1 MKIKILNN
9 SLSPSFLIK
18 GKKNI
23 LVNTPKGY
31 NLILKDKIDA
41 VLFTSDDMY
50 HTYDIKYLKDKQ
62 IPCYIFKEFESEI
75 SKKIKENDLS
85 LSIEIIK
92 PYKKFLDFTPIML
105 HKTKIGISSSVS
117 MGLKIDNK
125 VFLSIFKS
133 FTNKSYDIID
143 NCDLFITVKYAKI
156 NFESIS
162 LEEIA
167 KIVKIKSINNI
178 GFLGLSNYLK
188 KSFDKKYLM
197 FNCNIKIN

>member
-105 HKTKIGISSSVS
+105 HKTAIGISSNIS
-117 MGLKIDNK
+117 MGMRFKNFIFLP
-125 VFLSIFKS
+125 VFKR
-133 FTNKSYDIID
+133 FTNKSYELIK
-143 NCDLFITVKYAKI
+143 DLNLLLTIKYLDT
-156 NFESIS
+156 NPESIG
-162 LEEIA
+162 LKEIM
-167 KIVKIKSINNI
+167 KIIQVQNTKKVAFI
-178 GFLGLSNYLK
+178 GLSKNLK
-188 KSFDKKYLM
+188 NMFNKKYLLP
-197 FNCNIKIN
+197 NNKIKIN